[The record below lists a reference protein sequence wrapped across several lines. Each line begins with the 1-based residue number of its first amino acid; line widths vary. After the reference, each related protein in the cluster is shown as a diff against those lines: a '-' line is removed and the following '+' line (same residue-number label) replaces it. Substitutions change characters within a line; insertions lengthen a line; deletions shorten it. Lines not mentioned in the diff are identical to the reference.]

1 MDTTEPNTDF
11 SCSARETEKFAFKYV
26 SGTEL

>member
-1 MDTTEPNTDF
+1 MDTTELNTDLSF
-11 SCSARETEKFAFKYV
+11 SGRETEKFAFKYV